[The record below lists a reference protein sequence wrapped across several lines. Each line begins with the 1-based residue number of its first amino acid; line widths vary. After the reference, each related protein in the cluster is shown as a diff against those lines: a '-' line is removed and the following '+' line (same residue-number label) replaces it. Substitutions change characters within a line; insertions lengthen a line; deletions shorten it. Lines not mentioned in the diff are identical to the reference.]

1 MKVFFIDS
9 CFSNKALTLSLAFF
23 MFGNTLMAAEP
34 VYESQQRSRGI
45 GFYFDQDLLVP
56 YVNEDRDYTM
66 GLAFE
71 FFWEKKDGIYPLDG
85 LAGQAG
91 QWLDLGRGDDNIVTS
106 FIVGTVNYTPND
118 LSISTP
124 ILTERPYA
132 SLIYLG
138 NKRVRASKNSA
149 VAVEALLGV
158 LGTSVAR
165 EVQQAL
171 HGWWRDVADT
181 NEPVD
186 PQGWDNQISNGGELT
201 TRLRFSNSRLR
212 AESPGLWDIATT
224 WSLSVGYQTN
234 ASLGVSA
241 RFGKIGSS
249 FWSIPF
255 DPVNRGSFL
264 PSLSSDEW
272 YVWAAYRAR
281 LVGYDALLQ
290 GQFRHSNLTFAYEDI
305 EKLLHEGA
313 VGVTLATGPAQVSFS
328 VNAKTAELKQ
338 ATRRNHFWGTLTLI
352 YHF

>member
-1 MKVFFIDS
+1 
-9 CFSNKALTLSLAFF
+9 
-23 MFGNTLMAAEP
+23 MANEP

-56 YVNEDRDYTM
+56 LANEDRDYTM
-66 GLAFE
+66 GLALE
-71 FFWEKKDGIYPLDG
+71 FFWQKKDGIYPLDG
-85 LAGQAG
+85 LAGRAG
-91 QWLDLGRGDDNIVTS
+91 EWLGLGRGDDNVITS
-106 FIVGTVNYTPND
+106 FIVGSVNYTPND
-118 LSISTP
+118 LSISAP
-124 ILTERPYA
+124 ILEERPYA

-138 NKRVRASKNSA
+138 NKRIRASKHSA

-158 LGTSVAR
+158 IGTRVAE
-165 EVQQAL
+165 EVQLGL

-181 NEPVD
+181 SEPVD
-186 PQGWDNQISNGGELT
+186 PQGWHNQISDGGELT

-212 AESPGLWDIATT
+212 AELPGKWDLATT
-224 WSLSVGYQTN
+224 WSLSLGYQTN
-234 ASLGVSA
+234 ASVGISSRV
-241 RFGKIGSS
+241 GKLGSS

-272 YVWAAYRAR
+272 YFWAAYRAR

-290 GQFRHSNLTFAYEDI
+290 GQFRHSEHTFEYDQI

-313 VGVTLATGPAQVSFS
+313 IGVTLASGPAQVTFS

-338 ATRRNHFWGTLTLI
+338 SARRQHFWGSLNLI